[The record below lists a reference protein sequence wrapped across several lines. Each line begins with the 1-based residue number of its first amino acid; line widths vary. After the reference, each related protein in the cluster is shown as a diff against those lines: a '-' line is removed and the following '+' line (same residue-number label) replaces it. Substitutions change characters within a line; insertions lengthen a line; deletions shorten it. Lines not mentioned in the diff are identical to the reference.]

1 MAVRPYPAGM
11 LTSEV
16 VVETPAETTRKSDG
30 TYTTPFP
37 GISAALPWRV
47 AIRQLSGQE
56 RFEAHQ
62 TQAEATHE
70 VKGRYYEDLTPQHRL
85 IFGERVLNVVAV
97 DNVEMANVNHKLR
110 CRELVK

>member
-1 MAVRPYPAGM
+1 M
-11 LTSEV
+11 LMSEV
-16 VVETPAETTRKSDG
+16 MVEAPVKITRKADG
-30 TYTTPFP
+30 TYTPPFP
-37 GISAALPWRV
+37 GILAALPWRV
-47 AIRQLSGQE
+47 AIRQLNGQE

-85 IFGERVLNVVAV
+85 IFGEQILNIVAV